1 MPSFLSISAGPLLLK
16 DRLTGLPG
24 AEEQLPSFLNL
35 QIRSALQPC
44 AGSWRPTLLQ
54 GKYLPDHGGYAR
66 GNLDY
71 NLYGLGSG
79 GSQFQLPLKQTGPVV
94 FAEFLRRIAWKV
106 FLTKLTE
113 IESKT
118 WPC

>member
-1 MPSFLSISAGPLLLK
+1 MPVFAFIFPLSTNDKTFPPPVFAGVSLVTNNGGRAPALGGQLSFK
-16 DRLTGLPG
+16 ENTYLTT
-24 AEEQLPSFLNL
+24 A
-35 QIRSALQPC
+35 
-44 AGSWRPTLLQ
+44 
-54 GKYLPDHGGYAR
+54 GYAR

-71 NLYGLGSG
+71 NLYGLDSG

-113 IESKT
+113 IESET
-118 WPC
+118 WHC